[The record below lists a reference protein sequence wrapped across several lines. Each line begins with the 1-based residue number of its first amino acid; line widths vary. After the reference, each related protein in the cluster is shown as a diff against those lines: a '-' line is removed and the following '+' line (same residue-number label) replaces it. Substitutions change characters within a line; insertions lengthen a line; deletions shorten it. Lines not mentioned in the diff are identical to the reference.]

1 MFNKIF
7 SIYTVEKKWKVRKIV
22 RIFGVKIHLP
32 AIRKNIIGNNNIVN
46 IEKHGGGYM
55 YAVIIT

>member
-7 SIYTVEKKWKVRKIV
+7 SICIVEKKWKVRKIV

-32 AIRKNIIGNNNIVN
+32 AVRK
-46 IEKHGGGYM
+46 KY
-55 YAVIIT
+55 YLK